1 MSELRVLILE
11 DEARTASVY
20 EEYLLRI
27 PGTRAVQSLGS
38 AEEAGRF
45 LASRAHAAGARG
57 AAHDLG
63 FDLVLV
69 DMNLPDGH
77 GLEVLRRLRAT
88 GWRGGA
94 IALTAAAER
103 EVVRGAV
110 ALGIT
115 RYLLKPFSF
124 EEFASAITGYR
135 ELHAKLGSSGR
146 VSGQEAIDAIFSAP
160 APAELA
166 LPKGLT
172 LPTLGLVREA
182 LAAQAGASS
191 ASELGVVVGLSRV
204 TARRYLEHLVAT
216 GQANRAA
223 RHGTP
228 GRPEVEYS
236 PVAGTSGRADAATPG

>member
-11 DEARTASVY
+11 DEPRTASVY
-20 EEYLLRI
+20 EEYLMRI
-27 PGTRAVQSLGS
+27 PGTRTVQTLGS
-38 AEEAGRF
+38 TEEARRF
-45 LASRAHAAGARG
+45 LAARVHQAGTGTAEPG
-57 AAHDLG
+57 LG
-63 FDLVLV
+63 FDMVLV

-103 EVVRGAV
+103 EVLRGAV

-115 RYLLKPFSF
+115 QYLLKPFSF
-124 EEFASAITGYR
+124 EEFATAIAGYR
-135 ELHAKLGSSGR
+135 ELHARLGSSGR
-146 VSGQEAIDAIFSAP
+146 VSGQEAVDAIFSAP
-160 APAELA
+160 AAGELE

-182 LAAQAGASS
+182 LASQAAASS
-191 ASELGVVVGLSRV
+191 ASELGAVVGLSRV
-204 TARRYLEHLVAT
+204 TARRYLEHLVTT
-216 GQANRAA
+216 GQASRAT

-236 PVAGTSGRADAATPG
+236 PTGGPAAG